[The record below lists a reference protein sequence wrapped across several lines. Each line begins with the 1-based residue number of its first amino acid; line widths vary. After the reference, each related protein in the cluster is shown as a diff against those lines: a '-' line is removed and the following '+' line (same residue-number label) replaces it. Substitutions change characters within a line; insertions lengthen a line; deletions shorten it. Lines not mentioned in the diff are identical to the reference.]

1 MKVQT
6 IEQYK
11 ILEYIKENFFID
23 KLEIKLINRNTV
35 EITDIK
41 NEKMQLEFK
50 NGEVFESK
58 NQNK

>member
-41 NEKMQLEFK
+41 NEKMKFK
-50 NGEVFESK
+50 FEEGK
-58 NQNK
+58 VRY